1 MVNIKDNRGF
11 TLLELI
17 VSLTIMSMMSLGFF
31 LVIQNNIKSNVKNEK
46 DIKLLQIAQSEIE
59 NLRNQIKNSDS
70 ETFTTFKSNIDE
82 YNSITEESI
91 TISIGENIYTKA
103 LSDDS
108 NIYDINLRLS
118 KDEKLDIYTI
128 DIKVESENKDF
139 TKKNINLITKIF
151 RGK

>member
-108 NIYDINLRLS
+108 NIYDINLKLS
-118 KDEKLDIYTI
+118 KDEILDIYTI